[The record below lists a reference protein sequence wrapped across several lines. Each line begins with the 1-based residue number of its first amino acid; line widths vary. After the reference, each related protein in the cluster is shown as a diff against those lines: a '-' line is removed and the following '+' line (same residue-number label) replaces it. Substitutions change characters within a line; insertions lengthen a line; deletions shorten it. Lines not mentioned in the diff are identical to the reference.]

1 MFHNYHYAYF
11 VGTVIFWIAWAA
23 CFLAGKSYRR
33 EIRWGTLLACPT
45 ALTSPLF
52 VPSYWHPESL
62 FNLDLRIRV
71 GIEDFL
77 WAAAVGG
84 IAAVIGEILLADN
97 LSGVRSRR
105 RHRHY
110 WPFAMIA
117 AVFALLDHFHWLP
130 VMDNVAIAA
139 AAGIVLFALLR
150 PDLIPLM
157 ILSTT
162 SFVVL
167 YLFLYLAVLWLYP
180 DFVVDFYNPAAL
192 SGKNILGV
200 PIEELLFAGAFGSI
214 WSVGYEYAYGYRLE
228 SAGII

>member
-11 VGTVIFWIAWAA
+11 VGTVIFWIAWAG
-23 CFLAGKSYRR
+23 CFIAGKSYRN

-52 VPSYWHPESL
+52 VPSYWNPDSL
-62 FNLDLRIRV
+62 FNLDHRFRI

-84 IAAVIGEILLADN
+84 IAAVVGEILLEDN
-97 LSGVRSRR
+97 LSAVRSRR
-105 RHRHY
+105 HHRHY
-110 WPFAMIA
+110 WPFALIA
-117 AVFALLDHFHWLP
+117 VAFVTLEYFHWHP
-130 VMDNVAIAA
+130 VMVNVVIAA
-139 AAGIVLFALLR
+139 AVGIVLFAVFR

-157 ILSTT
+157 AVSTA
-162 SFVVL
+162 SFLVL
-167 YLFLYLAVLWLYP
+167 YLLLYIAVLYLYP
-180 DFVVDFYNPAAL
+180 DFVVNFYNRSAL
-192 SGKNILGV
+192 SGTKILGV

-228 SAGII
+228 SAGVI

>member
-1 MFHNYHYAYF
+1 MLHDYHYAYF

-23 CFLAGKSYRR
+23 CFLAGKSYRT

-52 VPSYWHPESL
+52 VPSYWHPDSL
-62 FNLDLRIRV
+62 FNLDYRIRI

-84 IAAVIGEILLADN
+84 IAAVIGEILLEDN
-97 LSGVRSRR
+97 LAAVRSRR
-105 RHRHY
+105 HHRHY
-110 WPFAMIA
+110 WPFAVIA
-117 AVFALLDHFHWLP
+117 VVFALLERFHRLP
-130 VMDNVAIAA
+130 IMDNVVIAA
-139 AAGIVLFALLR
+139 AVGIVLFALFR

-157 ILSTT
+157 AVSTI
-162 SFVVL
+162 SFLAL
-167 YLFLYLAVLWLYP
+167 YLFLYLAVLFFYP
-180 DFVVDFYNPAAL
+180 DFVVNFYNPSAL
-192 SGKNILGV
+192 SGFGIGGV

-228 SAGII
+228 AAGVI